1 MQEKKLLM
9 KDENTVYIFSRE
21 CDVLNRTLALPKNSI
36 ISFGT
41 VIKTK
46 INNQHSKMLFLM
58 VFVPV

>member
-1 MQEKKLLM
+1 M

-21 CDVLNRTLALPKNSI
+21 CNVLNRTLALPKNSI